1 MEQKAERSADRTD
14 ETSQDTLVNYMPGM
28 PTLSDEPSLVGR
40 VVRRLLQRR
49 GRLRPAGGR
58 EERRVTTFSDD

>member
-1 MEQKAERSADRTD
+1 MERSADQMD

-40 VVRRLLQRR
+40 VVRRLLRRR
-49 GRLRPAGGR
+49 GSLRPVTH
-58 EERRVTTFSDD
+58 EQERVVTTLSDD